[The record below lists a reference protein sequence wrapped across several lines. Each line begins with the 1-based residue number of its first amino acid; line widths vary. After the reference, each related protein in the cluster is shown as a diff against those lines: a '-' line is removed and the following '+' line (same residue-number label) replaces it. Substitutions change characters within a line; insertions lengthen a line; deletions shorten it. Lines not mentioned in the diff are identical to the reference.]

1 MHNVNIVVYKNFK
14 QFCTQA
20 CHSER
25 GFESYVYNVDILII
39 IRIIKYNNNNH
50 NNIVGKILG
59 NSTGFLT
66 NDYAHCTQSP
76 HPLMYMILLCTKEV
90 KILCTTLYTT
100 LYTKWGHQKD
110 KYCGQ
115 CVQLYKQLCTLYTKQ
130 NCSNLYSNM

>member
-1 MHNVNIVVYKNFK
+1 MYIVGIVVYKFFK
-14 QFCTQA
+14 QFCTR
-20 CHSER
+20 HPLYWR
-25 GFESYVYNVDILII
+25 GFESCVYNVDILVI

-76 HPLMYMILLCTKEV
+76 QPLMYMVLLCTKGV
-90 KILCTTLYTT
+90 KILYTTLYTT
-100 LYTKWGHQKD
+100 LYTKLECQTP

-115 CVQLYKQLCTLYTKQ
+115 CVQLKKQLCTLPTK
-130 NCSNLYSNM
+130 